1 MTPVPT
7 ILRMPAPAV
16 RRTALALLVALAAG
30 GGLVACGP
38 DDETAYADGWD
49 DICRDVG
56 EALSTFR
63 TAAASAATVSPDGGD
78 DAVAAGPS
86 SAAVRTDLGRAAASL
101 QRDLTDVVGA
111 ARELDPP
118 VRWSAWHTAELPR
131 LDARL
136 RTVDGAVRRLQ
147 AGDPDALPLL
157 AIGGVGPA
165 SVRAP
170 AALRDRTPE
179 CSTLR

>member
-1 MTPVPT
+1 MTRLPT
-7 ILRMPAPAV
+7 ILRMPASAV
-16 RRTALALLVALAAG
+16 RRTALALLVGVAVG
-30 GGLVACGP
+30 GGLSACGT

-49 DICRDVG
+49 GVCSQVG

-78 DAVAAGPS
+78 AAVADGPTP
-86 SAAVRTDLGRAAASL
+86 AAVRTDLGRAAASL
-101 QRDLTDVVGA
+101 RRDLTALVGE

-118 VRWSAWHTAELPR
+118 ERWADWHAAELPR

-136 RTVDGAVRRLQ
+136 GTVDGAVRRLQ
-147 AGDPDALPLL
+147 AGDADALPLL

-170 AALRDRTPE
+170 EALRDRTPA
-179 CSTLR
+179 CTTLR